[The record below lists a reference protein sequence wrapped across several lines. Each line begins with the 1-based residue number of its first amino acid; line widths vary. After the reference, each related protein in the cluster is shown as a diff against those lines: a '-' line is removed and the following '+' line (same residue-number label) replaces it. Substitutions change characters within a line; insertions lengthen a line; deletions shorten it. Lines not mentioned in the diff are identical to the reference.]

1 MGAVEVEVVLERKR
15 SSLIL
20 VQFQLDLLQSA
31 VYELIE
37 HAVQVDLLDVL
48 LRLQKQALRLLDLPL
63 DIGHVLLE
71 SLQLLPVLLRNIQQL
86 QKLRPVFHS
95 HILDQILRLVLQ
107 INQFSLFLDQ
117 KFLIG
122 LFLLEDLDEVRR
134 WVE

>member
-1 MGAVEVEVVLERKR
+1 MILECKR

-48 LRLQKQALRLLDLPL
+48 LRLQQQALSLLDFPL

-71 SLQLLPVLLRNIQQL
+71 SLQLLPVLFRNIQQL
-86 QKLRPVFHS
+86 QKLRPVFQS
-95 HILDQILRLVLQ
+95 HILD
-107 INQFSLFLDQ
+107 
-117 KFLIG
+117 
-122 LFLLEDLDEVRR
+122 
-134 WVE
+134 